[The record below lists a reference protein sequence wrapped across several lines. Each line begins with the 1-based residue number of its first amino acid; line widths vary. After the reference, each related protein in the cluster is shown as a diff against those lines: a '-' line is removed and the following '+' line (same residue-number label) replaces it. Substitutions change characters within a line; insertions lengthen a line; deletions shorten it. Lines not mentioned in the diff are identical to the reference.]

1 MYIVTGLP
9 PQLWAEDNGSAIEEL
24 TQKVFLGKWEDVS
37 IINAV
42 KSKLQITDTI
52 DNTDKEVCFAIT
64 HHSYICHGFANY
76 KF

>member
-1 MYIVTGLP
+1 MCIVTGLP

-42 KSKLQITDTI
+42 KTKLKITDPI
-52 DNTDKEVCFAIT
+52 DVTDKEVRFAIT